1 MTFHLSLISEKRR
14 TKMINLNELEK
25 SDPRIA
31 EAVKKELKRQR
42 ESVELIAS
50 ENFVSIPVLE
60 AMGTWLTNK
69 YSEGY
74 PHKRYYGGNQ
84 FIDMSEDL
92 AIERAKLLFDAE
104 HANVQPHAGSQANME
119 VYFALLNLK
128 DKILG
133 MKLDHGGHLTHGSPV
148 NFSGKFYN
156 FTSYGISKETERI
169 DMDEVRKIALKEKP
183 KMILAGYS
191 AYPRNLDFKEFREV
205 ADEVDAYLMA
215 DVAHFAGIIA
225 ARKHMM
231 PFPHCDVVT
240 TTTHKTLR
248 GPRGAII
255 LSMNEDRLKQ
265 KYHPDSKKN
274 MAKMID
280 SAVFPGMQGGPLDH
294 MIAAKAVAFGEAL
307 KPEFRDYI
315 EQVLKNAKVLAEGLM
330 DNGFKLISG
339 GTDNHLMLIDLTN
352 KGVAG
357 KQAETALDEAGITC
371 NKNMIPFDT
380 RSPFDP
386 SGIRIGTPAI
396 TTRGFKE
403 NDMKIIADLMN
414 KVIEN
419 INNKKIIERVKQD
432 ILDLCK
438 KYPLYPEIKV

>member
-1 MTFHLSLISEKRR
+1 
-14 TKMINLNELEK
+14 MINLNELEK
-25 SDPRIA
+25 SDHLIA

-74 PHKRYYGGNQ
+74 PHKRYYGGNK

-133 MKLDHGGHLTHGSPV
+133 MGLSHGGHLTHGSPV

-156 FTSYGISKETERI
+156 FVSYGISRETERI
-169 DMDEVRKIALKEKP
+169 DMDDVRKIALKEKP

-191 AYPRNLDFKEFREV
+191 AYPRNLDFKEFREI
-205 ADEVDAYLMA
+205 ADEVGAYLMA

-231 PFPHCDVVT
+231 PFPYCDVVT

-274 MAKMID
+274 LAKMID

-307 KPEFRDYI
+307 KPEFKDYI
-315 EQVLKNAKVLAEGLM
+315 EKVLKNAKALANGLM
-330 DNGFKLISG
+330 DNGFKLISN

-352 KGVAG
+352 KNVTG

-371 NKNMIPFDT
+371 NKNMVPFDT

-403 NDMKIIADLMN
+403 DDMKIIADSMN
-414 KVIEN
+414 KIIEN
-419 INNKKIIERVKQD
+419 INNKEVTERIKQD
-432 ILDLCK
+432 ILELCK
-438 KYPLYPEIKV
+438 KYPLYPEIEL

>member
-1 MTFHLSLISEKRR
+1 
-14 TKMINLNELEK
+14 MINIDELKKSDHHVADAIINEL
-25 SDPRIA
+25 R
-31 EAVKKELKRQR
+31 RQKN
-42 ESVELIAS
+42 SVELIAS
-50 ENFVSIPVLE
+50 ENFVSIPVMQ

-74 PHKRYYGGNQ
+74 PHKRYYGGN
-84 FIDMSEDL
+84 DCVDVTEDL

-133 MKLDHGGHLTHGSPV
+133 MDLAHGGHLTHGSPV
-148 NFSGKFYN
+148 NFSGNFYN
-156 FTSYGISKETERI
+156 FTSYGVEKETGLLS
-169 DMDEVRKIALKEKP
+169 MDEIRKIALKEKP
-183 KMILAGYS
+183 KLILAGYS
-191 AYPRNLDFKEFREV
+191 AYPRNINFEEFRAI

-255 LSMNEDRLKQ
+255 LSQKEDRLHER
-265 KYHPDSKKN
+265 YHLDKKL
-274 MAKMID
+274 KDGSPKKLSSLID

-294 MIAAKAVAFGEAL
+294 IIAAKAVAFGEAL
-307 KPEFRDYI
+307 KPEFKGYI
-315 EQVLKNAKVLAEGLM
+315 EQVLKNAKALAEGLM
-330 DNGFKLISG
+330 SNGFKLVSD
-339 GTDNHLMLIDLTN
+339 GTDNHLMLVDLSN
-352 KGVAG
+352 KNISG
-357 KQAETALDEAGITC
+357 KQAETALDQAGITC
-371 NKNMIPFDT
+371 NKNMVPFDT

-386 SGIRIGTPAI
+386 SGIRLGTPAI

-403 NDMKIIADLMN
+403 SDMQVIADAIN
-414 KVIEN
+414 RVIDN
-419 INNKKIIERVKQD
+419 IEDKSAIEKSKQD
-432 ILDLCK
+432 ILELCK
-438 KYPLYPEIKV
+438 QHPLYPEIDL

>member
-1 MTFHLSLISEKRR
+1 
-14 TKMINLNELEK
+14 MINLDELEK
-25 SDPRIA
+25 SDHLIA
-31 EAVKKELKRQR
+31 ESVKMELKRQR
-42 ESVELIAS
+42 NSVELIAS

-74 PHKRYYGGNQ
+74 PHKRYYGGNK

-133 MKLDHGGHLTHGSPV
+133 MNLSHGGHLTHGSPV

-191 AYPRNLDFKEFREV
+191 AYPRNLDFKEFREI

-274 MAKMID
+274 LAKMID

-307 KPEFRDYI
+307 KPGFKDYI
-315 EQVLKNAKVLAEGLM
+315 DGLM
-330 DNGFKLISG
+330 DNGFKLISN

-352 KGVAG
+352 KNVTG
-357 KQAETALDEAGITC
+357 KQAEVALDEAGITC
-371 NKNMIPFDT
+371 NKNMVPFDT

-403 NDMKIIADLMN
+403 DDMKVVADSMN

-419 INNKKIIERVKQD
+419 INNKEVTEKVKQD
-432 ILDLCK
+432 ILELCK
-438 KYPLYPEIKV
+438 KYPLYPEIKL

>member
-1 MTFHLSLISEKRR
+1 
-14 TKMINLNELEK
+14 MINLNELEK

-84 FIDMSEDL
+84 FIDISEDL
-92 AIERAKLLFDAE
+92 AIGRAKLLFDAE

-156 FTSYGISKETERI
+156 FVSYGISKETERL

-191 AYPRNLDFKEFREV
+191 AYPRNLDFREFREI
-205 ADEVDAYLMA
+205 ADEVGAYLMA

-231 PFPHCDVVT
+231 PFPYCDVVT

-274 MAKMID
+274 MARMID

-307 KPEFRDYI
+307 KPEFKDYI
-315 EQVLKNAKVLAEGLM
+315 EQVLKNAKALAEGLI
-330 DNGFKLISG
+330 DNGFKLISD

-371 NKNMIPFDT
+371 NKNMVPFDT

-403 NDMKIIADLMN
+403 DDMKIIADLMN

-419 INNKKIIERVKQD
+419 INKKNVRENVRQD
-432 ILDLCK
+432 ILNLCK
-438 KYPLYPEIKV
+438 KYPLYSEIKV

>member
-1 MTFHLSLISEKRR
+1 
-14 TKMINLNELEK
+14 MINLDELNK
-25 SDPRIA
+25 SDHLVA
-31 EAVKKELKRQR
+31 DAVKMELNRQR
-42 ESVELIAS
+42 NSVELIAS
-50 ENFVSIPVLE
+50 ENFVSIPVLQ

-74 PHKRYYGGNQ
+74 PHKRYYGGNK

-133 MKLDHGGHLTHGSPV
+133 MDLSHGGHLTHGSPV
-148 NFSGKFYN
+148 NFSGKFYD
-156 FTSYGISKETERI
+156 FVSYGISKETERI

-183 KMILAGYS
+183 KLILAGYS
-191 AYPRNLDFKEFREV
+191 AYPRNIDFKEFREI

-231 PFPHCDVVT
+231 PFPYCDVVT

-248 GPRGAII
+248 GPRGAMI
-255 LSMNEDRLKQ
+255 LSMQEDRLKE

-274 MAKMID
+274 LARMID

-294 MIAAKAVAFGEAL
+294 VIAAKAVAFGEAL
-307 KPEFRDYI
+307 KPDFKDYI
-315 EQVLKNAKVLAEGLM
+315 EQVLKNAKALASDLM
-330 DNGFKLISG
+330 YHGFKLISD
-339 GTDNHLMLIDLTN
+339 GTDNHLMLIDLSN
-352 KGVAG
+352 KDVTG
-357 KQAETALDEAGITC
+357 KQAEAALDEAGITC
-371 NKNMIPFDT
+371 NKNMVPFDE

-396 TTRGFKE
+396 TTRGFNE
-403 NDMKIIADLMN
+403 NDMKVIADSMN
-414 KVIEN
+414 KIIEN
-419 INNKKIIERVKQD
+419 INNKEIIEKVRQD
-432 ILDLCK
+432 IVEICNEH
-438 KYPLYPEIKV
+438 PLYPEINLD

>member
-1 MTFHLSLISEKRR
+1 
-14 TKMINLNELEK
+14 MINLNELKE
-25 SDPRIA
+25 SDHLIA
-31 EAVKKELKRQR
+31 DAVKMELERQR
-42 ESVELIAS
+42 NSVELIAS
-50 ENFVSIPVLE
+50 ENFVSVPVLQ

-74 PHKRYYGGNQ
+74 PHKRYYGGNK
-84 FIDMSEDL
+84 FIDMSEDF

-133 MKLDHGGHLTHGSPV
+133 MDLSHGGHLTHGSPV

-156 FTSYGISKETERI
+156 FVSYGISKETERI
-169 DMDEVRKIALKEKP
+169 DMDEVRKLTLKEKP

-191 AYPRNLDFKEFREV
+191 AYPRNLDFKEFREI

-265 KYHPDSKKN
+265 KYHSDSKKN
-274 MAKMID
+274 LAKMID

-307 KPEFRDYI
+307 KPEFKDYI
-315 EQVLKNAKVLAEGLM
+315 EQVLKNAKALANGLM
-330 DNGFKLISG
+330 DNNFKLISD
-339 GTDNHLMLIDLTN
+339 GTDNHLILIDLTN
-352 KGVAG
+352 KNITG

-371 NKNMIPFDT
+371 NKNMVPFDT

-403 NDMKIIADLMN
+403 DDMKIIADLMN

-419 INNKKIIERVKQD
+419 INNKKIVEKVKQD
-432 ILDLCK
+432 ILDLCER
-438 KYPLYPEIKV
+438 YPLYPGIKV

>member
-1 MTFHLSLISEKRR
+1 
-14 TKMINLNELEK
+14 MINLNELEK

-84 FIDMSEDL
+84 FIDISEDL

-156 FTSYGISKETERI
+156 FVSYGISKETERL

-191 AYPRNLDFKEFREV
+191 AYPRNLDFREFREI
-205 ADEVDAYLMA
+205 ADEVGAYLMA

-231 PFPHCDVVT
+231 PFPYCDVVT

-274 MAKMID
+274 MARMID

-307 KPEFRDYI
+307 KPEFKDYI
-315 EQVLKNAKVLAEGLM
+315 EQVLKNAKALAEGLI
-330 DNGFKLISG
+330 DNGFKLISD

-371 NKNMIPFDT
+371 NKNMVPFDT

-403 NDMKIIADLMN
+403 DDMKIIADLMN

-419 INNKKIIERVKQD
+419 INKKNVRENVRQD
-432 ILDLCK
+432 ILNLCK
-438 KYPLYPEIKV
+438 KYPLYSEIKV